1 MISILIFCPL
11 CWGFAKNICHFLGD
25 RSWTKNWCK
34 FWILEF
40 WFWGFGNWSFDFGSW
55 SFDFGSWSFDFGS
68 RSFDFGFW
76 SFDFGGLDLG
86 VLILGEPCV
95 PIWCFKTW
103 GWESIFRP
111 LLLRN
116 FEGNDFR
123 PLHFGSIPEFPGSR
137 GSIWGYEIR
146 RSQSQVRTRR
156 WYVRFILGKVTLENL
171 AWYFAQS
178 EKQNALG
185 STCDNCQFAGRTFQ
199 ARPHPGRAGRHKWQ
213 QHVGLEL

>member
-1 MISILIFCPL
+1 MDFKGKNQLPDFFGDFHFDVLLIVLMICQT
-11 CWGFAKNICHFLGD
+11 NICQFFWGD

-34 FWILEF
+34 FWF
-40 WFWGFGNWSFDFGSW
+40 W
-55 SFDFGSWSFDFGS
+55 
-68 RSFDFGFW
+68 SFDFGFW

-123 PLHFGSIPEFPGSR
+123 PLHFGSILEFPGSR

-156 WYVRFILGKVTLENL
+156 WYLRFILGKVTLENL